1 MDQQRRNVGAQ
12 RSAAASDFSLK
23 GRKQCSFVAAAS
35 VMTAFQAVGVDPI
48 TVQCLVSAT
57 LLKLQVI
64 LNEIDVLFCQL
75 GPSQLCKSKLVVDLI
90 IFNQITKKCILKPCQ
105 LAAVSLKSQQM
116 F

>member
-12 RSAAASDFSLK
+12 RSEEAASDFSLK

-75 GPSQLCKSKLVVDLI
+75 SPSVLLI
-90 IFNQITKKCILKPCQ
+90 
-105 LAAVSLKSQQM
+105 
-116 F
+116 

>member
-48 TVQCLVSAT
+48 TVQRLVSAT

-75 GPSQLCKSKLVVDLI
+75 SPSVLLI
-90 IFNQITKKCILKPCQ
+90 
-105 LAAVSLKSQQM
+105 
-116 F
+116 